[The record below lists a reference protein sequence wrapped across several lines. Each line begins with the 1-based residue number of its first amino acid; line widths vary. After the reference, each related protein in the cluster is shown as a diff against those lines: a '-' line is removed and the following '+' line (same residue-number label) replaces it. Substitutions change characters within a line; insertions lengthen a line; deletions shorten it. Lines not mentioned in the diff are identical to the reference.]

1 MQAKSTLGAFAAVIL
16 LAAPALAQEPEKHT
30 QQNKF
35 ATCAHESKGLRGE
48 EHQKFMSECL
58 KGNDGE
64 AKKEGAH
71 RTSAEGSQQNRMKE
85 CNDEAG
91 KKSLHGDERRS
102 FMSACLKG

>member
-1 MQAKSTLGAFAAVIL
+1 
-16 LAAPALAQEPEKHT
+16 
-30 QQNKF
+30 
-35 ATCAHESKGLRGE
+35 
-48 EHQKFMSECL
+48 MSECL